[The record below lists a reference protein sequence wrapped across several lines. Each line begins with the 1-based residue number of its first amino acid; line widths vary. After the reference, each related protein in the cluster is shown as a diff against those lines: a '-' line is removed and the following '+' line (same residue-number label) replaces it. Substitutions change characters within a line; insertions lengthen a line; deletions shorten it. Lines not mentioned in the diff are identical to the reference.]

1 MNQMVGDN
9 HHDEE
14 REVHEYIFVGTKVL
28 SCVFGFLV
36 IEGSKEGG
44 REQRLSHDSMTTNT
58 FNDASDEL
66 NKVSTD
72 EPISTLISQK
82 ANQMLKRCG
91 LVSYTHIRTNCLTNR
106 RKESKSI
113 RLDHQNDD
121 FDRRCF
127 VSTWLEN
134 RCGPIR
140 QVNLPS
146 VCLLFRIFN
155 IPHPT
160 QVFIVHLTVFFPNYY
175 RTSSQKKST
184 LNFLQVFW
192 NAFSTDKGRFLVE
205 SFVFKFMAIL
215 STSHVPLPN
224 ETRERN

>member
-1 MNQMVGDN
+1 MIIITTKNVRCMNIYLLGPKFCLVC
-9 HHDEE
+9 
-14 REVHEYIFVGTKVL
+14 V
-28 SCVFGFLV
+28 SVFGFLV

-58 FNDASDEL
+58 FNDASDKL

-127 VSTWLEN
+127 VST
-134 RCGPIR
+134 
-140 QVNLPS
+140 
-146 VCLLFRIFN
+146 
-155 IPHPT
+155 
-160 QVFIVHLTVFFPNYY
+160 
-175 RTSSQKKST
+175 
-184 LNFLQVFW
+184 
-192 NAFSTDKGRFLVE
+192 
-205 SFVFKFMAIL
+205 
-215 STSHVPLPN
+215 
-224 ETRERN
+224 